1 MIGEEFYGTE
11 SPNSQTSGS
20 NKATKSISD
29 QKCFVT
35 NSNTFVN
42 AKKSL
47 KITEHQ
53 TSAPTQA
60 NTEVVTVQKAT
71 NVTLSE
77 ETLARYQ
84 SKFGPIPTILTG
96 KRINTNLKLL
106 RF

>member
-11 SPNSQTSGS
+11 NNSQTSGS
-20 NKATKSISD
+20 NKTTKSIAD
-29 QKCFVT
+29 QKCFAT

-96 KRINTNLKLL
+96 KQINTNWKVL
-106 RF
+106 RL

>member
-20 NKATKSISD
+20 NKTISD

-53 TSAPTQA
+53 TSTPTQA

-96 KRINTNLKLL
+96 KRINTNLKVL